1 MRLNDRREM
10 GGAPLRR
17 SERRGLVMV
26 IFLRSLKEVS
36 FFFVSRQ
43 ALHLMCQNLR
53 HPETRPESLFPLANH
68 RMMVIS
74 LLLMR
79 SNKSVYS
86 SERADI
92 YVGEWLRLAAVEGFG
107 NDQSG
112 ANSFPG
118 RGATK
123 EVLRSPACLQ
133 ICYRELWLDKTV
145 SLVC

>member
-1 MRLNDRREM
+1 
-10 GGAPLRR
+10 
-17 SERRGLVMV
+17 
-26 IFLRSLKEVS
+26 
-36 FFFVSRQ
+36 
-43 ALHLMCQNLR
+43 
-53 HPETRPESLFPLANH
+53 
-68 RMMVIS
+68 MMVIS

-118 RGATK
+118 LGATM
-123 EVLRSPACLQ
+123 
-133 ICYRELWLDKTV
+133 
-145 SLVC
+145 